1 MRWIIFY
8 DEVLDVLH
16 RWYLKVKA
24 RRDYRINVVA
34 TTKRKLADE
43 LRIKAFNLD
52 TEAEDLEKLR

>member
-1 MRWIIFY
+1 MRWVIFY
-8 DEVLDVLH
+8 DEVLDILH

-24 RRDYRINVVA
+24 HRDYKINVVA

>member
-8 DEVLDVLH
+8 DEVLDILH

-52 TEAEDLEKLR
+52 TEAEDLEKLL

>member
-34 TTKRKLADE
+34 TTKSKLADE

-52 TEAEDLEKLR
+52 TGAEDLEKLR